1 MNKNRSFEIG
11 ENGLLINENV
21 WIIGGS
27 DDPNITG
34 ITADVGTFYF
44 RSNGIIY
51 EKIGSGDNDW
61 SGLNEDFSLSYDSPY
76 IEITRTNNK
85 VSLIKTYNQGT
96 SPNILLSEAII
107 NRTNNKIDY
116 IDYKIYKQ
124 EVLYKT
130 IRYTISRLNDKVNY
144 ISSEV
149 L

>member
-34 ITADVGTFYF
+34 INADTGTFYF